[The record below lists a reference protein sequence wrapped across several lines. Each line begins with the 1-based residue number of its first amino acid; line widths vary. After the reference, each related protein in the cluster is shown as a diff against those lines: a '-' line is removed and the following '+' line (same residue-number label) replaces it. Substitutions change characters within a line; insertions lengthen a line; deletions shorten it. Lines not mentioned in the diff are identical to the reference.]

1 VCPVIP
7 KRILIIQTAFIGDV
21 ILSTSLV
28 ESLKKEFPDS
38 ELDFLLRKG
47 NEQLFEHNPN
57 VHKVLVWD
65 KKENKLQNLA
75 KVIKEVRASQYDLL
89 VNLQRYFSTGLIA
102 FFSKA
107 KCKIGFS
114 QNLFSFCYNKKVQ
127 HVMTEGTHDIIRN
140 HRLIENLTLSEP
152 QKPKLYPSDK
162 QYANV
167 KGYKTAKFITIAP
180 ASVWFTKQ
188 FPEHKWIEFLDQLKF
203 DGQVYFVGAPSDR
216 KLCDRI
222 IKTNEKNIGKNL
234 CGEMSLLE
242 SAALMKDAEMNFVN
256 DSAPQHICS
265 ALDAPVTTVFC
276 STIPEFGFGPL
287 SSNSR
292 VVETN
297 KKLDCRPCGLHGH
310 KQCPKGHFECANS
323 IDVSELNF
331 ISED

>member
-1 VCPVIP
+1 VIP

-57 VHKVLVWD
+57 VRKVLVWD
-65 KKENKLQNLA
+65 KKKRKLSNLA
-75 KVIKEVRASQYDLL
+75 QVIKEVRASRYDLL
-89 VNLQRYFSTGLIA
+89 INLQRYFSTGLIA
-102 FFSKA
+102 FFSNA
-107 KCKIGFS
+107 KYKIGFS
-114 QNLFSFCYNKKVQ
+114 QNPLSFCYDKKVQ

-140 HRLIENLTLSEP
+140 HRLIEGLTQSEP

-167 KGYKTAKFITIAP
+167 EGYKAEKFITIAP

-188 FPEHKWIEFLDQLKF
+188 FPEHKWVEFLDQLDF

-216 KLCDRI
+216 ELCDRI

-242 SAALMKDAEMNFVN
+242 SAALMKDAEMNYVN

-265 ALDAPVTTVFC
+265 ALDAPVTAIFC

-292 VVETN
+292 VVQTN
-297 KKLDCRPCGLHGH
+297 EKLDCRPCGLHGH
-310 KQCPKGHFECANS
+310 MQCPKGHFKCANS
-323 IDVSELNF
+323 IDVSQMNF